1 MIRINAA
8 TQAVPQASQS
18 RFSRAQHACA
28 LPARRLKALFRLAR
42 YRRNL
47 AFSLALGC
55 STAFAS
61 VAAASVVLHKN
72 PVPELHL
79 LSFTRPLAAA
89 PAPPSAQAALA
100 HPGYFSSL
108 SLRHRNPFSGLA
120 SWYGAMWH
128 GKLTAS
134 GEVFDEHLMTASH
147 RTLPFGTLVRVTSL
161 ASHRSV
167 VVKINDRGTLRPDRV
182 IDLSEAA
189 ADQLGIVD
197 QGLARVKLEVV
208 GHS

>member
-1 MIRINAA
+1 MIRTNAA
-8 TQAVPQASQS
+8 TQAVPQASSS
-18 RFSRAQHACA
+18 RFSRAHQACA
-28 LPARRLKALFRLAR
+28 LPARRVRALFRLAR
-42 YRRNL
+42 HRRNL
-47 AFSLALGC
+47 GLSLALGC

-61 VAAASVVLHKN
+61 VAAASVVLHQH

-79 LSFTRPLAAA
+79 EAVTRPLAAA
-89 PAPPSAQAALA
+89 PKPPSAQAALS
-100 HPGYFSSL
+100 HPGYFS

-147 RTLPFGTLVRVTSL
+147 RTLPFGTLVRVTNL
-161 ASHRSV
+161 ASRRSV
-167 VVKINDRGTLRPDRV
+167 VVKINDRGTLRPNRV

-189 ADQLGIVD
+189 ADQLGITD